1 MTSERVQ
8 RLVGDSGQHTSQLPR
23 PGPPPK
29 RAFAFPR
36 DHSALEPAPP
46 PKSEPHLQACS
57 LGSHLHSLVS
67 SG

>member
-8 RLVGDSGQHTSQLPR
+8 RLMGDSGQHTAQLPL
-23 PGPPPK
+23 PGP
-29 RAFAFPR
+29 RQSGLRLPR